1 MRKSLTYKD
10 NFERNRKEIKT
21 FDIYLIVCQEVKW
34 DKENRFKINIIRW
47 NLIQNYNQNKTFL

>member
-34 DKENRFKINIIRW
+34 DKENR
-47 NLIQNYNQNKTFL
+47 